1 VRDVRDAMGVKEER
15 FDEGGCATR
24 GETRGTDSREG
35 LTSDASRVDFQWTN
49 KAKWIDHMALTGAN
63 TDRVVDVNDDLTR
76 ETFFY
81 ERALESANECVK
93 RLKDLGIPARRPD
106 DYYAEMVKSDE
117 HMKRVRSELLFEQQ
131 QLEIREERRKA
142 RESKKY
148 GKQVQAEKI
157 KQRTLEKKSQIKS
170 LDKWRK
176 QRQKSGFADDGNA
189 PFEGAGGDGKRKRT
203 DRDAKYGF
211 GGRKKVRLFHRA
223 RMRFDARKFMRFF
236 RARFLFRHSIAIGG
250 ITGCC
255 PHPVNSTPRGAQ
267 SSHGVYPCV
276 NTLHKLVGRRL
287 SHETPPEGRAHIPLP
302 RRARRRRNYVTGQT
316 MGPLFTKITSSVVFV
331 FLVGRVRY
339 PN

>member
-1 VRDVRDAMGVKEER
+1 
-15 FDEGGCATR
+15 
-24 GETRGTDSREG
+24 
-35 LTSDASRVDFQWTN
+35 
-49 KAKWIDHMALTGAN
+49 
-63 TDRVVDVNDDLTR
+63 
-76 ETFFY
+76 
-81 ERALESANECVK
+81 
-93 RLKDLGIPARRPD
+93 
-106 DYYAEMVKSDE
+106 MVKSDE

-236 RARFLFRHSIAIGG
+236 ARVSYFDTRS
-250 ITGCC
+250 
-255 PHPVNSTPRGAQ
+255 Q
-267 SSHGVYPCV
+267 
-276 NTLHKLVGRRL
+276 
-287 SHETPPEGRAHIPLP
+287 
-302 RRARRRRNYVTGQT
+302 
-316 MGPLFTKITSSVVFV
+316 
-331 FLVGRVRY
+331 
-339 PN
+339 

>member
-1 VRDVRDAMGVKEER
+1 
-15 FDEGGCATR
+15 
-24 GETRGTDSREG
+24 
-35 LTSDASRVDFQWTN
+35 
-49 KAKWIDHMALTGAN
+49 MALTGAN

-189 PFEGAGGDGKRKRT
+189 PFEGAGGDGKRKRS
-203 DRDAKYGF
+203 DRDSKYGF
-211 GGRKKVRLFHRA
+211 GGRKKVRLFESA
-223 RMRFDARKFMRFF
+223 SDDAF
-236 RARFLFRHSIAIGG
+236 H
-250 ITGCC
+250 
-255 PHPVNSTPRGAQ
+255 VSTLDRIRWN
-267 SSHGVYPCV
+267 HGVLPASREL
-276 NTLHKLVGRRL
+276 NATGR
-287 SHETPPEGRAHIPLP
+287 SVIT
-302 RRARRRRNYVTGQT
+302 RRISLRKHLT
-316 MGPLFTKITSSVVFV
+316 
-331 FLVGRVRY
+331 
-339 PN
+339 

>member
-1 VRDVRDAMGVKEER
+1 MRCDAMR
-15 FDEGGCATR
+15 WGGR
-24 GETRGTDSREG
+24 GERARAKSEEGAREG
-35 LTSDASRVDFQWTN
+35 WTERAADSKCGETDEACARAWRGVDFQWTN
-49 KAKWIDHMALTGAN
+49 KAKWIDHMAITGAN
-63 TDRVVDVNDDLTR
+63 ADRVVDVNDDLTR

-117 HMKRVRSELLFEQQ
+117 HMKRVRGELLFEQQ

-189 PFEGAGGDGKRKRT
+189 PFEGAGGDGKRKRS
-203 DRDAKYGF
+203 DRDSKYGF
-211 GGRKKVRLFHRA
+211 GGRKKVRLLS
-223 RMRFDARKFMRFF
+223 
-236 RARFLFRHSIAIGG
+236 RARFVCRHSIAIGG

-316 MGPLFTKITSSVVFV
+316 MGPLFTKMFFFSSFFV
-331 FLVGRVRY
+331 FLAIRVLCR
-339 PN
+339 N